1 MEPFKAPDMIL
12 MLKKAKL
19 EGLRGKGLDRVP
31 EGYRRPEL
39 EDGGVA
45 EMH

>member
-19 EGLRGKGLDRVP
+19 EGLRGFGQGAR
-31 EGYRRPEL
+31 
-39 EDGGVA
+39 GVQKA
-45 EMH
+45 